1 MQQSV
6 GEAPMDMSV
15 CVIIP
20 YYNGS
25 RYIERSARSVLEQS
39 IPPAEFIVV
48 DDGSSPA
55 EAQALDEI
63 AARMGFR
70 VLHKENGGQGA
81 ARNFGVQQTRS
92 NFISFLDQ
100 DDFYLKTHIEI
111 LLDGVKRKDP
121 YFGWVYADLVE
132 ADEEGLVV
140 RRETVVHR
148 SEHPKKFLNDMLGK
162 DMYVL
167 PSASLIRREAYEA
180 VGGFDPQFT
189 GYEDDDL
196 FLRIFQKGYTNYFVK
211 KPVTVWCISNNSTSY
226 SIKMSRSRLR
236 YIHKLVQNFPDDPNK
251 GRFFAN
257 DLFLPRFNRLV
268 LGEAMRAIVPSGSPQ
283 DQKMV
288 QYRDE
293 LIDIMNEYVKLMIA
307 NPFLSPR
314 ARKSLRLQAA
324 VLNTRSRFIIR
335 AAQFLKRRLKKSE
348 E

>member
-1 MQQSV
+1 MQQSF
-6 GEAPMDMSV
+6 GETPMDMSV

-25 RYIERSARSVLEQS
+25 KYIERSARSVLEQS
-39 IPPAEFIVV
+39 ISPAEFIVV

-70 VLHKENGGQGA
+70 VLHKENGGQGS

-132 ADEEGLVV
+132 ADEDGLII
-140 RRETVVHR
+140 RRETVIHH
-148 SEHPKKFLNDMLGK
+148 STHPKKFLNDMLGQ
-162 DMYVL
+162 DMHVL
-167 PSASLIRREAYEA
+167 PSASLIRREAFEA

-196 FLRIFQKGYTNYFVK
+196 FLRMFRKGYTNYFVK
-211 KPVTVWCISNNSTSY
+211 KPVTVWCINNNSTSY

-236 YIHKLVQNFPDDPNK
+236 YIHKLVETFPDDADKN
-251 GRFFAN
+251 RFFCK
-257 DLFLPRFNRLV
+257 DLFLPRFNPLV
-268 LGEAMRAIVPSGSPQ
+268 LGEAMRAIVPSNSPQ
-283 DQKMV
+283 DQKMAKH
-288 QYRDE
+288 RDE
-293 LIDIMNEYVKLMIA
+293 LIEIMEDYVQLMTA
-307 NPFLSPR
+307 NPFLPAKAKR
-314 ARKSLRLQAA
+314 RLRMQAMVLRTKSRL
-324 VLNTRSRFIIR
+324 VVR
-335 AAQFLKRRLKKSE
+335 AAQIINRKLQG
-348 E
+348 